1 MTIQAPW
8 INSDSKL
15 KQRRLMTVGKGRLL
29 LPDDAWNRIALAG
42 FLVLLAVSCIR
53 VPYPKYFWLQHVPT
67 VAVVIVLAL
76 AQNRLQISRLSYT
89 LILAFML
96 LHVLGARYLYSYVP
110 YDNWSQRLMGYRIT
124 DRFGFTRNHY
134 DRVVHFLFGLLLVVP
149 AWRFSQ
155 RFVGTTA
162 RWGAAFA
169 FSVIMATS
177 AVYEVFE
184 WLVAVVLAPD
194 WAESYNGQQGDM
206 WDAQRDM
213 ALAGLGAIL
222 SIAAIAAWH
231 ARFPAAKTEA
241 RHT

>member
-1 MTIQAPW
+1 MSLIA
-8 INSDSKL
+8 L
-15 KQRRLMTVGKGRLL
+15 HHA
-29 LPDDAWNRIALAG
+29 LPVDRWNRNALAV
-42 FLVLLAVSCIR
+42 FLVLWAISCIR

-67 VAVVIVLAL
+67 VAVVFVLVI
-76 AQNRLQISRLSYT
+76 AQNRLQISCLSYT

-110 YDNWSQRLMGYRIT
+110 YDDWSEWFFGYRIT
-124 DRFGFTRNHY
+124 DRFEFTRNHY
-134 DRVVHFLFGLLLVVP
+134 DRVVHFFFGLLLVVP

-155 RFVGTTA
+155 RIVGTTA
-162 RWGAAFA
+162 WWSAAFA
-169 FSVIMATS
+169 FSTIMAAS

-184 WLVAVVLAPD
+184 WLVAVNMAPD

-222 SIAAIAAWH
+222 GLVVFAGWH
-231 ARFPAAKTEA
+231 ALPAC
-241 RHT
+241 

>member
-1 MTIQAPW
+1 
-8 INSDSKL
+8 
-15 KQRRLMTVGKGRLL
+15 MTVGKGRLF
-29 LPDDAWNRIALAG
+29 LPDDAWNRIALAI
-42 FLVLLAVSCIR
+42 FLALWAISCVR

-67 VAVVIVLAL
+67 IAVVIVLVIV
-76 AQNRLQISRLSYT
+76 QNRLQISRLSYT
-89 LILAFML
+89 LILVFML

-110 YDNWSQRLMGYRIT
+110 YDDWSERLMGYRIT

-134 DRVVHFLFGLLLVVP
+134 DRLVHLLFGLLLVVP

-162 RWGAAFA
+162 WWGAVLA
-169 FSVIMATS
+169 FSTIMAAS

-184 WLVAVVLAPD
+184 WLVAVIMATD

-213 ALAGLGAIL
+213 ALAGLGAVL
-222 SIAAIAAWH
+222 GIAAIAGWQ
-231 ARFPAAKTEA
+231 ARFPAAKTES
-241 RHT
+241 RTT

>member
-1 MTIQAPW
+1 MV
-8 INSDSKL
+8 
-15 KQRRLMTVGKGRLL
+15 VGKRHLL
-29 LPDDAWNRIALAG
+29 LPDDAWNRIALAI
-42 FLVLLAVSCIR
+42 FLALWAISCVR

-67 VAVVIVLAL
+67 VAVVLVLAIV
-76 AQNRLQISRLSYT
+76 QNRLQISRLSYT
-89 LILAFML
+89 LILVFML

-110 YDNWSQRLMGYRIT
+110 YDDWSEQLIGYRIT

-134 DRVVHFLFGLLLVVP
+134 DRLVHLLFGLLLVVP

-162 RWGAAFA
+162 CWGAVFA
-169 FSVIMATS
+169 FSTIMAAS

-184 WLVAVVLAPD
+184 WLVAVIMAPD

-222 SIAAIAAWH
+222 GIVTIAGWH
-231 ARFPAAKTEA
+231 GRFPAAKTES
-241 RHT
+241 RVQ